1 MKFIK
6 YVPNILTGLRFV
18 FIPFIIFAILHKY
31 YIAALV
37 IFTISSG
44 TDIIDGYVARHFN
57 AISDVGKLLDP
68 LADKL
73 TQISVLLTLSI
84 QHMIPFWIFV
94 VLLSK
99 EIILIV
105 GASFLYGKDLVVS
118 SKWYG
123 KLTTVLIYLAVVSS
137 LFINIYGLYHF
148 DVYIY
153 AIAIVFAIIS
163 LFSYIHYFYGEGYLP
178 NKEELKEAARIS
190 EPVKKTKKK
199 KKK

>member
-6 YVPNILTGLRFV
+6 YVPNILTGFRFA
-18 FIPFIIFAILHKY
+18 FIPFIIFAILKEY
-31 YIAALV
+31 YLTAFIL
-37 IFTISSG
+37 FTVSSG
-44 TDIIDGYVARHFN
+44 TDVIDGYIARHFN

-73 TQISVLLTLSI
+73 TQISILLTLTLQNI
-84 QHMIPFWIFV
+84 IPSWIIAVIVF
-94 VLLSK
+94 K
-99 EIILIV
+99 EIILII

-123 KLTTVLIYLAVVSS
+123 KVTTVLIYLAVVSS
-137 LFINIYGLYHF
+137 LFINIYNLYHF

-153 AIAIVFAIIS
+153 AIAVIFAIIS
-163 LFSYIHYFYGEGYLP
+163 LLSYIRYFYGEGYLP

-190 EPVKKTKKK
+190 EPVKKKKNK
-199 KKK
+199 NKA